1 MAGETGVTGTLT
13 DGTGVSGFTVPKAI
27 KDFIVDFLLTAAA
40 GVAAAQVV
48 DIPTNVEQAGIA
60 VTAIATAFIKAGYRA
75 ALAWA
80 QTP

>member
-1 MAGETGVTGTLT
+1 MAETTGVSGALT

-40 GVAAAQVV
+40 GVAAAQIVA
-48 DIPTNVEQAGIA
+48 IPTDVETAGIA
-60 VTAIATAFIKAGYRA
+60 ATAIATAAIKAGYRA
-75 ALAWA
+75 ILAWA

>member
-13 DGTGVSGFTVPKAI
+13 DGTGVSGFTVPKVI

-40 GVAAAQVV
+40 GVAAAQLVE
-48 DIPTNVEQAGIA
+48 IPTNVEQAGIA
-60 VTAIATAFIKAGYRA
+60 ATAIATAAIKAGYRA
-75 ALAWA
+75 VLAWA